1 MRQFGLYVAAFAAAG
16 VMAQGVVAQELNK
29 KVTSDEYV
37 RNSVC
42 LIMMEDASV
51 PQKDVLREAFL
62 HAEWNPKYN
71 NHNLDESLRVID
83 PTAYTLTA
91 EDEAAFNLACTP
103 TEQYLNILETGGTAP
118 KQTYYNEAMNQILR
132 QLMATQAQ
140 TVDTVIKL
148 NVARLANKYLLEN
161 GVAKRLAD
169 GWFIGPDGQYTDS
182 IALKRGMLNVSA
194 DESEVAA
201 ATEAGDHYLMRQ
213 IDLAELVGNT
223 FVVVTRFGY
232 KPKDALV
239 ADIMLPMYAA
249 AEFDP
254 SGYGKMGLKVAEV
267 GVKAGLGAGYYVT
280 VDSYLF
286 RLRWNDNIAERFN
299 ELWDNETGAFKL
311 DAYNASDLFSLQFI
325 GNERACM
332 GQDQGRHL
340 HRQG

>member
-1 MRQFGLYVAAFAAAG
+1 MKQIGLYVAALAAAG

-169 GWFIGPDGQYTDS
+169 GWFIGPDGQ
-182 IALKRGMLNVSA
+182 
-194 DESEVAA
+194 
-201 ATEAGDHYLMRQ
+201 
-213 IDLAELVGNT
+213 
-223 FVVVTRFGY
+223 
-232 KPKDALV
+232 
-239 ADIMLPMYAA
+239 
-249 AEFDP
+249 
-254 SGYGKMGLKVAEV
+254 
-267 GVKAGLGAGYYVT
+267 
-280 VDSYLF
+280 
-286 RLRWNDNIAERFN
+286 
-299 ELWDNETGAFKL
+299 
-311 DAYNASDLFSLQFI
+311 
-325 GNERACM
+325 
-332 GQDQGRHL
+332 
-340 HRQG
+340 